1 VWHVARRPKWI
12 RALIAALFV
21 AGVFAALGQWQLQ
34 RAIDEAT
41 VVERDTENAVPLA
54 SVATPQALTTTDSS
68 GRMVEVACGFV
79 AGDDVVVGP
88 RPTREG
94 SGYWLLRHCQTAEGA
109 SLAVAVGWAPQ
120 ADALQRITPPPAQP
134 EVVLVGRYVP
144 SESPQ
149 QSDFRS
155 GEVSAIAV
163 AELINLWENPGPVYG
178 GYLVLA
184 SAPEGLLTIGTEAPP
199 TDRQL
204 NWLNLFYAAEW
215 VIFAGFAIY
224 LWYRLVKD
232 EWLRELEEAHSVAP

>member
-1 VWHVARRPKWI
+1 VWRVARRPKWI
-12 RALIAALFV
+12 VALIAALFV

-68 GRMVEVACGFV
+68 GRMVEVACTFV

-88 RPTREG
+88 RPSREG
-94 SGYWLLRHCQTAEGA
+94 SGNWLIRHCQTQEGD
-109 SLAVAVGWAPQ
+109 SLAVAVGWAKG
-120 ADALQRITPPPAQP
+120 AIDYTALPSPSSP
-134 EVVLVGRYVP
+134 LVGRYVP

-155 GEVSAIAV
+155 GEISAIAV
-163 AELINLWENPGPVYG
+163 AELINLWQEPGPVYG
-178 GYLVLA
+178 GYLVL
-184 SAPEGLLTIGTEAPP
+184 SDAPEGLLSISTEAPP

>member
-1 VWHVARRPKWI
+1 VWRVARRPKWI
-12 RALIAALFV
+12 VALIAALFV

-68 GRMVEVACGFV
+68 GRMVEVACAFV

-88 RPTREG
+88 RPSSEG
-94 SGYWLLRHCQTAEGA
+94 SGNWLIRHCKTPEGI
-109 SLAVAVGWAPQ
+109 SLAVAVGWAEGAINTSAIP
-120 ADALQRITPPPAQP
+120 TPSSP
-134 EVVLVGRYVP
+134 LVGRYVP

-155 GEVSAIAV
+155 GEISAIAV
-163 AELINLWENPGPVYG
+163 SQLINLWEQPGPVYG

-184 SAPEGLLTIGTEAPP
+184 SAPEGLLTIGTQAPP

-232 EWLRELEEAHSVAP
+232 EWLRELEEALSVDP